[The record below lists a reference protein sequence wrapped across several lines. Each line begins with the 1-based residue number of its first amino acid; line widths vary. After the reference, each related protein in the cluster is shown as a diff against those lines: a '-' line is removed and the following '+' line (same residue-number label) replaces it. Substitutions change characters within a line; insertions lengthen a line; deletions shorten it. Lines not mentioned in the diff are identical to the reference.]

1 MGFFDF
7 IGNAGEKLFGS
18 SQIDEI
24 KVYEHIKGLGL
35 KLNPFSVVA
44 DQSKKMVSL
53 IGYAETLADKEKAIV
68 AAGNLKGVERVDDR
82 LKLGTR
88 PEPAAVAED
97 AAEASEAAE
106 AEEPSAEDAPESRF
120 YTVVSGDTLSAIA
133 KREYGSANKYMLI
146 FEANKPM
153 LSHPDKIYPGQ
164 VLRIPP
170 VE

>member
-18 SQIDEI
+18 NKIDEN
-24 KVYEHIKGLGL
+24 KVREHIANLGL

-44 DQSKKMVSL
+44 DQAKKMVSL
-53 IGYAETLADKEKAIV
+53 IGRAETLGDKEKAIV
-68 AAGNLKGVERVDDR
+68 AAGNINGVERVDDR
-82 LKLGTR
+82 LKVG
-88 PEPAAVAED
+88 PAPAVVAATD
-97 AAEASEAAE
+97 AAKAAAAAKE
-106 AEEPSAEDAPESRF
+106 AEELTADEQPTARF

-133 KREYGSANKYMLI
+133 KREYGSANKYQQI

-170 VE
+170 Q